1 MGSPRW
7 SIFRRTKDPEYHL
20 VSFLM
25 KATVWAN
32 VLEDKQTIKIVDTNG
47 IITDQKRPESDQ
59 KSDQMHQILDL
70 IKKNPRIS
78 RAELSEKTGLHGS
91 SMTRR
96 RIPSMRFQRPPASAV
111 RHYINM

>member
-1 MGSPRW
+1 
-7 SIFRRTKDPEYHL
+7 
-20 VSFLM
+20 
-25 KATVWAN
+25 
-32 VLEDKQTIKIVDTNG
+32 
-47 IITDQKRPESDQ
+47 
-59 KSDQMHQILDL
+59 MHQILDL

-111 RHYINM
+111 LHNINM